1 VHAISTLTSRKDQW
15 GFALALAFALIA
27 GGHWLVG
34 LCYSRGYD
42 FFLWLY
48 NAWLVSDGLAV
59 GNWPDWSSYSAAGQ
73 PASKMAG
80 VVDALILSLF
90 TAGIG
95 IETGTRLYAVLL
107 YVVAGMGM
115 YALARY
121 LTKSALGAVVASA
134 SYSLSWF
141 LTFTAYYQSYLSN
154 LLSYAL
160 MPWCALLFIYAV
172 CRASRAALLAAS
184 LMLFIS
190 VTSNA
195 QVAVKVVLFVVPLA
209 YVVAVRMESASLR
222 RWFIYSA
229 LFCLFA
235 AWWSGFLIAP
245 ALMLRQE
252 VLVPGEARGN
262 AFIAPW
268 LVLFWIP
275 MFGLNFALHW
285 ATGISLLGRDFLAWA
300 IFSDY
305 IGLST
310 LAVALASIAFYRRTR
325 DGKVVGLWGLLGA
338 YYFVYFA
345 IVPNL
350 AASAWVGRTHNWS
363 ILPTLVLSLLAA
375 YGMRQIAH
383 WAKAWVQPLAAGAM
397 VCALLCIDLGG
408 VSFFLNRLAM
418 THTPLGELPEL
429 VAWKELRAEDEGW
442 EGGSRFFTYN
452 PDHTFYLLPVLLNK
466 AVANVIELR
475 TRSWE
480 YDSYIEHQLQS
491 MRSLDPTYNASE
503 SLALLDV
510 EYVDLARKLYAYRG
524 DAGEFERGM
533 AYLQADENLE
543 LLLQRTQEA
552 ADYSYDAYQKDLTL
566 DKIVAPEDRSS
577 SLSQTIFRNR
587 RHVWGFVPEKAILI
601 LGPTRLGQNY
611 FEEITHLPGY
621 RAERLLFVLLPS
633 GEALDEDLRAK
644 FTACITVGESEALRG
659 LSHWDME
666 QVRAFYATKAAP
678 SSAIPQ
684 RRQDGVERA
693 LYKVGDNASGQFFFI
708 SQQRFVD
715 WHAYG
720 DGREL
725 PVYKAQAGLTAIYL
739 PAGVEEVEYRYEIP
753 MYEWWARIFSLIGA
767 LAGLVW
773 WMAGWLKWKYF
784 SSRSPY
790 LAEQMNNG
798 SSERHGK
805 TAELV
810 GR

>member
-1 VHAISTLTSRKDQW
+1 
-15 GFALALAFALIA
+15 
-27 GGHWLVG
+27 VG

-48 NAWLVSDGLAV
+48 NAWLVSNGLAV

-107 YVVAGMGM
+107 YIVAGMGM

-172 CRASRAALLAAS
+172 SRASRAALLASS

-209 YVVAVRMESASLR
+209 YVTAVRMESAPLR
-222 RWFIYSA
+222 RWFIYSV
-229 LFCLFA
+229 LFGLFA

-245 ALMLRQE
+245 ALMMRLE

-275 MFGLNFALHW
+275 VFGLNFALHW
-285 ATGISLLGRDFLAWA
+285 ATGISLVGRDFLAWA

-310 LAVALASIAFYRRTR
+310 LAVALASIAYYRKTR
-325 DGKVVGLWGLLGA
+325 DGKVAGLWGLLGA

-345 IVPNL
+345 IVPNM

-375 YGMRQIAH
+375 YGMRQIAR
-383 WAKAWVQPLAAGAM
+383 WANAWVQPMAAGAM
-397 VCALLCIDLGG
+397 VCALLIIDLGG
-408 VSFFLNRLAM
+408 VSFFLNRLAI
-418 THTPLGELPEL
+418 THTPLEELPE
-429 VAWKELRAEDEGW
+429 VGAWKELRAKDKNW
-442 EGGSRFFTYN
+442 DGGTRVFTYN

-480 YDSYIEHQLQS
+480 YDSYIEHQLQA

-503 SLALLDV
+503 SMALLDV
-510 EYVDLARKLYAYRG
+510 EYIDIARKLYAYRG

-533 AYLQADENLE
+533 AYLQDDDNLE
-543 LLLQRTQEA
+543 LLLQRGQTA
-552 ADYSYDAYQKDLTL
+552 TDLSYDAYQADLSM
-566 DKIVAPEDRSS
+566 DKIVSAEARSTL
-577 SLSQTIFRNR
+577 LSQSIFRNR
-587 RHVWGFVPEKAILI
+587 LHRWGFVPEKAILI
-601 LGPTRLGQNY
+601 LGPTRLGQDV

-621 RAERLLFVLLPS
+621 RADRLLFVLHPS
-633 GEALDEDLRAK
+633 GEAIDQEVRAS
-644 FTACITVGESEALRG
+644 FAACITVGESQGLRG
-659 LSHWDME
+659 ISRWDME
-666 QVRAFYATKAAP
+666 QVRAFYATKAAH
-678 SSAIPQ
+678 SSTMPKRLQ
-684 RRQDGVERA
+684 NGVERA
-693 LYKVGDNASGQFFFI
+693 QYRVGDNAKGKFLFL
-708 SQQRFVD
+708 SQQRFID

-720 DGREL
+720 NEREL

-739 PAGVEEVEYRYEIP
+739 PAGVEEVEYRYELP
-753 MYEWWARIFSLIGA
+753 RYEWWARVFSF
-767 LAGLVW
+767 AGLLVALVW
-773 WMAGWLKWKYF
+773 WVVGWPMWK
-784 SSRSPY
+784 SSNSQSPQF
-790 LAEQMNNG
+790 AEQMING
-798 SSERHGK
+798 SYARHGK
-805 TAELV
+805 TA
-810 GR
+810 